1 MFENLSLLS
10 EQIAERIPAISIAI
24 GKKGKIIYSKAIG
37 QIMECKSRV
46 LPSTRFDI
54 ASITKVF
61 SGIAFMKLVEDG
73 IFALQEPI
81 FKCFPEFNKIKP
93 IEKNG
98 EIIGECDCSKITW
111 YHALTHTTG
120 IGWTRPKTRPSLPKL
135 GTELSDIYDMPMA
148 YMPGEHIV
156 YSDIP
161 IILMGKAM
169 EMKTKTP
176 LDVLI
181 NNTVIGKLNL
191 KNTGYLKISEKEQ
204 RENIV
209 PTEYDDVFRKRRIH
223 GIVHDE
229 NAFLLNGVSA
239 HAGIFSTAEDL
250 CMTGIS
256 FLECLKTNGIIKTVT
271 ANEMIKEHVREN
283 GDRRG
288 LMWQLSGQTENMA
301 TRFLSEQAFGHSGFT
316 GCFMW
321 MDPVCDLTIVFLS
334 NDVYNGRDKRC
345 LNEFREYIIKS
356 IVEEKS

>member
-1 MFENLSLLS
+1 MFENLSLLL
-10 EQIAERIPAISIAI
+10 EQIADRIPAISIAI
-24 GKKGKIIYSKAIG
+24 GKDGKILYSKAIG
-37 QIMECKSRV
+37 QITECKSRV

-61 SGIAFMKLVEDG
+61 SGMAFMKMVENG
-73 IFALQEPI
+73 MFSLQEPI
-81 FKCFPEFNKIKP
+81 CKYFPKLNKTKP

-98 EIIGECDCSKITW
+98 QIIGECDCSKITW
-111 YHALTHTTG
+111 YHVLTHTTG
-120 IGWTRPKTRPSLPKL
+120 MGWTRPKTRPSLPNL
-135 GTELSDIYDMPMA
+135 GNGLSDIYNMPMA
-148 YMPGEHIV
+148 YMTGEHIV

-169 EMKTKTP
+169 EIKTKTA
-176 LDVLI
+176 LDTLI
-181 NNTVIGKLNL
+181 NNIVISNLNL
-191 KNTGYLKISEKEQ
+191 KNTGYLRVNSEKQ
-204 RENIV
+204 IQDVV

-229 NAFLLNGVSA
+229 NAFLLDGVSA

-250 CMTGIS
+250 CITGIS
-256 FLECLKTNGIIKTVT
+256 FLKCLKTNGIIKTVT
-271 ANEMIKEHVREN
+271 AKEMVKEQVCEQ

-288 LMWQLSGQTENMA
+288 LIWQLSGQSENAA
-301 TRFLSEQAFGHSGFT
+301 TRFLSERAFGHSGFT

-321 MDPVCDLTIVFLS
+321 MDPIYDLTIVFLS

-356 IVEEKS
+356 IVEEGG